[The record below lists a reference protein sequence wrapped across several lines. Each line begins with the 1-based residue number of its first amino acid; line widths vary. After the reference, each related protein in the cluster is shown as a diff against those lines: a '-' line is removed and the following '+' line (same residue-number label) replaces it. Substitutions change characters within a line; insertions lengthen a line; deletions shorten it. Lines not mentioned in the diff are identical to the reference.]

1 MQRIGTCVA
10 SVILSLLLLACPA
23 LAVTVL
29 VNVYEHAENIT
40 PLQGASLFANGALVG
55 KTDSSG
61 NIEFSHPGTE
71 FMQVT
76 VEKTGYD
83 PWSGDIGVN
92 TTTLLVEMHRMKVP
106 LIIQVYDADTLAPVS
121 GAGVIVTEGLTRQT
135 AKTEE
140 NGTALFNVTG
150 DSVCTLEVAAPNY
163 KGYSATIETGLEE
176 KMVQAMLFRDD
187 RFSVLVRDEGSG
199 TPVPGVAILVD
210 GIDRGSTDQKGA
222 VTLNLPRGKVY
233 SFQAHLEG
241 YEDYRERL
249 IVDKDQALVVI
260 ALHKSPYS
268 LFVSVY
274 SEEKTPVE
282 GALVLVDGQTR
293 GTTNRY
299 GRVQLAD
306 LTRGEYLLEVR
317 HPDFVTHSQV
327 LPVHTQGED
336 VSVELEYPGI
346 NATIS
351 TMEGDKVAVPGVTIR
366 IDGKEQGVT
375 GEDGTLSIRMRLN
388 TTYVISTEK
397 EGYDPAEIEQK
408 FSSLNGTALLLIPM
422 QKSFNWLGAG
432 MVIAAAAAI
441 ILAALIIHNKRRRGN
456 PRGRGKGL

>member
-1 MQRIGTCVA
+1 MQRIGTCFA
-10 SVILSLLLLACPA
+10 CVILSMLLAACPA

-29 VNVYEHAENIT
+29 VNVYEHEENIT

-71 FMQVT
+71 FIQVT
-76 VEKTGYD
+76 VEKIGFD
-83 PWSGDIGVN
+83 PWSGDIGIN

-106 LIIQVYDADTLAPVS
+106 LLVQVFDADILAPVAE
-121 GAGVIVTEGLTRQT
+121 AGVSVSEGVTKHT

-140 NGTALFNVTG
+140 NGTASFTVTG

-163 KGYSATIETGLEE
+163 KAYSAIVETGLEE
-176 KMVQAMLFRDD
+176 KTVQAMLFRDD
-187 RFSVLVRDEGSG
+187 RFSVLVREEGSG
-199 TPVPGVAILVD
+199 NPVPGVAVLVD
-210 GIDRGSTDQKGA
+210 GVDRGSTDQKGA

-233 SFQAHLEG
+233 SFQAQLEG

-268 LFVSVY
+268 VFVSVY

-282 GALVLVDGQTR
+282 GAHVLVDGQSR
-293 GTTNRY
+293 GSTNRY

-306 LTRGEYLLEVR
+306 LTLGEYLLEVR
-317 HPDFVTHSQV
+317 HPAFVTHSQV

-336 VSVELEYPGI
+336 VSVELEYPGV

-351 TMEGDKVAVPGVTIR
+351 AMEGDKVAVPGVKIR

-375 GEDGTLSIRMRLN
+375 GEEGTLSLRMRLN
-388 TTYVISTEK
+388 TPYVISTEK
-397 EGYDPAEIEQK
+397 EGYDPAEIEK
-408 FSSLNGTALLLIPM
+408 TFSSQNETALLLIPM

-432 MVIAAAAAI
+432 VVIAAVAAFSLAAFI
-441 ILAALIIHNKRRRGN
+441 ILKKRRPGN
-456 PRGRGKGL
+456 IRGRGKGL